1 MFFCCALV
9 PSTASCSLMVCVTTR
24 QKPIPCYEMTL
35 IIHGVKAK
43 SVGCT
48 VLSELVKV
56 PIRESS
62 AFCKLA
68 N

>member
-43 SVGCT
+43 SVVCT
-48 VLSELVKV
+48 TELVMEPVRK
-56 PIRESS
+56 SS
-62 AFCKLA
+62 TFHKLA